1 MADYQAPYNLDS
13 MLNELPISLQYSE
26 DSNNAKMLKV
36 FADEMV
42 NIQNLLNKIET
53 WRDVDNAQG
62 KALDMIG
69 EDHGVYRNGV
79 DDDFYRFE
87 IKVKR
92 IQRTTDGTYD
102 SLIKLVANS
111 LNADYSDI
119 NVRPMYEDESKEPNA
134 VKITNIP
141 ATYID
146 DPRKKQLVLNQLQQ
160 SVIAGVRVAL
170 VQYVSQTA
178 MTAYISAFTQQQKH
192 HYPRLNESNLKGVI

>member
-1 MADYQAPYNLDS
+1 
-13 MLNELPISLQYSE
+13 
-26 DSNNAKMLKV
+26 
-36 FADEMV
+36 
-42 NIQNLLNKIET
+42 
-53 WRDVDNAQG
+53 
-62 KALDMIG
+62 
-69 EDHGVYRNGV
+69 
-79 DDDFYRFE
+79 
-87 IKVKR
+87 
-92 IQRTTDGTYD
+92 
-102 SLIKLVANS
+102 
-111 LNADYSDI
+111 
-119 NVRPMYEDESKEPNA
+119 MYEDESKEPNA